1 MVLHWKFTKKM
12 YTIII
17 KVYSKLKDVEEMNRY
32 ILKCFAITMIF
43 VFLLPSCS
51 DRTKTFENT
60 PQITSVN
67 LPQITKNDNV
77 KINGGKTIDEA
88 MDYYIKEIDSSKGSK
103 GDFFTGKYKIID
115 TVDTSENVNVFACI
129 VSQWVDKNGN
139 IVFGWSGLFRVG
151 FKKENNLYIYDNH
164 EYYDHFESYN
174 YPDIPQKVYDILKD
188 NVDAIFDEL
197 NNEIDKEVEN
207 YVNSQ

>member
-1 MVLHWKFTKKM
+1 
-12 YTIII
+12 
-17 KVYSKLKDVEEMNRY
+17 MNKY
-32 ILKCFAITMIF
+32 ILKCFAISMIL
-43 VFLLPSCS
+43 VALLSSCVV
-51 DRTKTFENT
+51 RTETFRTT

-139 IVFGWSGLFRVG
+139 IVSGWSGLFRVG

-188 NVDAIFDEL
+188 NVDAIFNEL